1 MNTPS
6 TSTSTPVD
14 PNRPSKLSIVPS
26 SRSTLQLRRPTKKET
41 SHKDPPRTDEVDAE
55 FDEDDEEVEHEQDID
70 TYGIAGRTWEAAY
83 LMKRYCKPPYV
94 PTSIPST
101 SKLVFEPLCPLF
113 VQPSTTEDSSSP
125 PPSQRTKQR
134 KRTLVE
140 IGSGTGYLSLHL
152 LPFLKESDRLIV
164 TDLPEVCPLLRTNL
178 GISVTEEGQEGKG
191 NGKAKGSH
199 VQTTLGDV
207 KVRPLPWGDQEAF
220 EELENEFDLLSSAD
234 DDSNT
239 GPGPDLILAS
249 DLVYFPFLYPGLL
262 RTLIWLTQPRKTP
275 SRTDVDDTSRKG
287 NDVPQVVIGYK
298 IRSLPREEPFW
309 KAFGIWFEF
318 EPVYYRPI
326 ATSAQ
331 DPNTTLPS
339 PAADEDHWHRFGET
353 SEGQDQLF
361 IFVCTRRPKTYT
373 WDVPKEDEALM
384 NGLGSDD
391 QFETLL
397 LLGMEC

>member
-14 PNRPSKLSIVPS
+14 PNRPSKLGIVPS
-26 SRSTLQLRRPTKKET
+26 SRSTLQLRRPTKKEVST
-41 SHKDPPRTDEVDAE
+41 EDPPRTDEVDAE
-55 FDEDDEEVEHEQDID
+55 FDEDDEEIEHEQDID

-83 LMKRYCKPPYV
+83 LMKRYCKPPYA
-94 PTSIPST
+94 SI
-101 SKLVFEPLCPLF
+101 SKLIFEPPCPLF
-113 VQPSTTEDSSSP
+113 VQPPSTEDSSCP

-134 KRTLVE
+134 KRTVVE

-152 LPFLKESDRLIV
+152 LPFLKESDRLVV

-178 GISVTEEGQEGKG
+178 GISATTEQGEERRSDGKG
-191 NGKAKGSH
+191 KGSR

-220 EELENEFDLLSSAD
+220 EKLEKEFGLFSSAD

-239 GPGPDLILAS
+239 GSGPDLILAS
-249 DLVYFPFLYPGLL
+249 DLIYFPFLYPGLL
-262 RTLIWLTQPRKTP
+262 RTLIWLTQPRKKGFRKDAT
-275 SRTDVDDTSRKG
+275 DTSRKEQ
-287 NDVPQVVIGYK
+287 DAPQVVLGYK

-309 KAFGIWFEF
+309 KAFGIWFDF
-318 EPVYYRPI
+318 RPVYYRPVP
-326 ATSAQ
+326 TSAQ
-331 DPNTTLPS
+331 DPNTTFPS

-353 SEGQDQLF
+353 SEGQNQLF